1 MNFSLSLILH
11 LGLSLSLGSSSH
23 WNMRFS
29 VFNKH
34 GGMYVTLSTEID
46 ALRKLVVTRVA
57 VIQMFSEI
65 P

>member
-1 MNFSLSLILH
+1 
-11 LGLSLSLGSSSH
+11 
-23 WNMRFS
+23 MRFS